1 MMQGIEAAL
10 LLFVIEEE
18 ADMFIMPHHD
28 GWVSRIDWDTDT
40 IQQIIKVKSL
50 RMMNDYNNTDA
61 SFDIQITKKKLN
73 DIDKGDWATE
83 VLNIKSVRDLMS
95 LTDISN

>member
-1 MMQGIEAAL
+1 
-10 LLFVIEEE
+10 
-18 ADMFIMPHHD
+18 
-28 GWVSRIDWDTDT
+28 
-40 IQQIIKVKSL
+40 
-50 RMMNDYNNTDA
+50 MNDYNNTDA